1 VKFKNVLKILFKE
14 NRFIVMIKINKE
26 NRKEEKTFQQMIY
39 NRNNLKNKE
48 NINNKLLKLKKE
60 QPIEKKE
67 KS

>member
-1 VKFKNVLKILFKE
+1 
-14 NRFIVMIKINKE
+14 MIKINKE

>member
-1 VKFKNVLKILFKE
+1 
-14 NRFIVMIKINKE
+14 MIKINKE

-48 NINNKLLKLKKE
+48 NINNKLLRLKKE

>member
-48 NINNKLLKLKKE
+48 NINNKLLRLKKE